1 MQNAPGFKNAVF
13 LHSVPFNKCV
23 AYSHFIFQDFEDC
36 ITKSWSLQAPRKSVP
51 AIAIKMF
58 CFVKQEIVIITSTS
72 TCNVPFLLQV
82 KHRRRSSI

>member
-1 MQNAPGFKNAVF
+1 MRPDKKMPFCIMNHV
-13 LHSVPFNKCV
+13 LFNKCV
-23 AYSHFIFQDFEDC
+23 AYSHFIFQDLKDC
-36 ITKSWSLQAPRKSVP
+36 ITKFWSLQTRKSVP